1 MYWVS
6 FELIIIYYNLL
17 NYGNNKIEKISIKE
31 NNVRN
36 SLYGIDSSIDDKVK
50 FRFDFFMSI
59 EFKELLRLK
68 EFQRRDKIIINER
81 NNTQISRE
89 EIIENFL

>member
-1 MYWVS
+1 
-6 FELIIIYYNLL
+6 
-17 NYGNNKIEKISIKE
+17 
-31 NNVRN
+31 
-36 SLYGIDSSIDDKVK
+36 
-50 FRFDFFMSI
+50 MSI

-89 EIIENFL
+89 EIIENFLLKI